1 MPLLAIVILLPQSY
15 FVIATPYGED
25 LAYRIAYEL
34 AKLGVIIVS
43 GLAYGIDSC
52 AHRGCLDADGITVA
66 VLGTPINQIYPRRN
80 YSLAQKIAERGT
92 ILSEYE
98 PGSETKAWHFL
109 QRNRIVSGLGDA
121 LLIVEA
127 SDHSGTL
134 WTAECALRQG
144 KDIYVVPGDV
154 TRPMS
159 AGCLRLANQGAVLF
173 ENMAD
178 FVQRFLGSSLS
189 PASIIKQHSS
199 VAEHILRLMKHG
211 LTDGED
217 LAQRAGLSLAE
228 FLAEMTKLELDG
240 IVKNLGA
247 NQWVLC

>member
-1 MPLLAIVILLPQSY
+1 M
-15 FVIATPYGED
+15 
-25 LAYRIAYEL
+25 AYRIAYEL

-80 YSLAQKIAERGT
+80 YSLAQKIAEHGT

-159 AGCLRLANQGAVLF
+159 AGCLRLANQGAVLY

-189 PASIIKQHSS
+189 PAGIIKQHSS
-199 VAEHILRLMKHG
+199 AAEHIIRLMKQG

-217 LAQRAGLSLAE
+217 LAQRASLSLAE